1 MTQNLE
7 RKGAANNSKS
17 FARSEVVIAVMVAIT
32 PTHRVVKRLILQMKR
47 EVGFLNFVDV
57 MTREGLK
64 PAGKC
69 RC

>member
-1 MTQNLE
+1 
-7 RKGAANNSKS
+7 
-17 FARSEVVIAVMVAIT
+17 MVAIT
-32 PTHRVVKRLILQMKR
+32 PTHRVSKRLILQMER
-47 EVGFLNFVDV
+47 EVGFLNYVDV